1 MKRGDIAMFSSPGI
15 KTSECAAY
23 GSPHPPLPL
32 RDFSDCH
39 DYDPV
44 EEVNPAYIQSA
55 TYDGVEDPHD
65 DTCED
70 EEGHYEAIPE

>member
-1 MKRGDIAMFSSPGI
+1 MKRGDVAMFSSPGI

-32 RDFSDCH
+32 RDFSDYH
-39 DYDPV
+39 DYEPV
-44 EEVNPAYIQSA
+44 EEVNIQSS
-55 TYDGVEDPHD
+55 TYDGVEDPHGN
-65 DTCED
+65 TCED